1 MRRHSLSLIEVESQF
16 GTEHACLDYV
26 AAMRWPNGVTCLKC
40 GEGRVS
46 RIVTNETEREIVN
59 RKGEVTIRRVPSR
72 LVFQC
77 NVKGCR
83 HQFSPIAGTIFTDT
97 HLPLTTWFKAIALI
111 ANAKK
116 GISALQMQ
124 RDLNVNYRTAWHL
137 NHRIREAMLSE
148 QGLFG
153 GVVEVDATFHGGKY
167 DPRRQRAPY
176 DKQAVAGI
184 AQRKTE
190 TDHSKVKAFPVKK
203 ETAEVMKR
211 VINENVALNSE
222 VMTDEHKA
230 YVRLSKDGWKHEIV
244 VHSKEEWTR
253 GPVHTQNIENFWSL
267 FKRQVVGQHH
277 HISVK
282 HLHRYLDE
290 VAFKFN
296 NREAENIFSLIVLNL
311 VIGEAL
317 RYKTLTAPVSPLPSE
332 SEPSA
337 SE

>member
-1 MRRHSLSLIEVESQF
+1 MKRHSLSLIEVESQF

-26 AAMRWPNGVTCLKC
+26 ASMRWPNGVRCLKC

-46 RIVTNETEREIVN
+46 RIVTNETEREVTN

-83 HQFSPIAGTIFTDT
+83 HQFSPIAETIFTDT

-124 RDLNVNYRTAWHL
+124 RDLKVNYRTAWHL

-153 GVVEVDATFHGGKY
+153 GVVEVDATFHGGKF
-167 DPRRQRAPY
+167 DPRRQRAAY

-184 AQRKTE
+184 MQRGSE
-190 TDHSKVKAFPVKK
+190 AGPSKVKAFPVEK
-203 ETAEVMKR
+203 ENAKVMRKVVR
-211 VINENVALNSE
+211 ENVALDAE
-222 VMTDEHKA
+222 IMTDEHGA
-230 YVRLSKDGWKHEIV
+230 YMRLSKDGWKHEIV
-244 VHSKEEWTR
+244 IHSQEEWTR
-253 GPVHTQNIENFWSL
+253 GKVHTQGIENFWSL
-267 FKRQVVGQHH
+267 FKRQIHGQHH
-277 HISVK
+277 WVSIK

-290 VAFKFN
+290 CAFKFN
-296 NREAENIFSLIVLNL
+296 NREAENIFAMIVLNL
-311 VIGEAL
+311 AIGEAL
-317 RYKTLTAPVSPLPSE
+317 RYKTLTAPE
-332 SEPSA
+332 QEPKGAILS
-337 SE
+337 

>member
-1 MRRHSLSLIEVESQF
+1 MKRHSLSLIEVERQF
-16 GTEHACLDYV
+16 ATEHACLDYV

-46 RIVTNETEREIVN
+46 RIVTNETEREIIN
-59 RKGEVTIRRVPSR
+59 HKGEVTIRRVPSR

-153 GVVEVDATFHGGKY
+153 GVVEVDATFHGGTY
-167 DPRRQRAPY
+167 DRRRKRAPY
-176 DKQAVAGI
+176 EKQAVAGV
-184 AQRKTE
+184 AQRKT
-190 TDHSKVKAFPVKK
+190 
-203 ETAEVMKR
+203 
-211 VINENVALNSE
+211 
-222 VMTDEHKA
+222 
-230 YVRLSKDGWKHEIV
+230 
-244 VHSKEEWTR
+244 
-253 GPVHTQNIENFWSL
+253 
-267 FKRQVVGQHH
+267 
-277 HISVK
+277 
-282 HLHRYLDE
+282 
-290 VAFKFN
+290 
-296 NREAENIFSLIVLNL
+296 
-311 VIGEAL
+311 
-317 RYKTLTAPVSPLPSE
+317 
-332 SEPSA
+332 
-337 SE
+337 

>member
-1 MRRHSLSLIEVESQF
+1 
-16 GTEHACLDYV
+16 
-26 AAMRWPNGVTCLKC
+26 MRWPNGVTCLKC
-40 GEGRVS
+40 GSGRVS

-83 HQFSPIAGTIFTDT
+83 HQFSPIAETIFTDT

-116 GISALQMQ
+116 GICTLQMQ
-124 RDLNVNYRTAWHL
+124 RDLQVNYRTAWHL

-153 GVVEVDATFHGGKY
+153 GVVEIDATFHGGKY

-184 AQRKTE
+184 AQRSSE
-190 TDHSKVKAFPVKK
+190 AGPSKVKAFPVKK

-211 VINENVALNSE
+211 VINENVALDAE

-230 YVRLSKDGWKHEIV
+230 YMRL
-244 VHSKEEWTR
+244 
-253 GPVHTQNIENFWSL
+253 
-267 FKRQVVGQHH
+267 
-277 HISVK
+277 
-282 HLHRYLDE
+282 
-290 VAFKFN
+290 
-296 NREAENIFSLIVLNL
+296 
-311 VIGEAL
+311 
-317 RYKTLTAPVSPLPSE
+317 
-332 SEPSA
+332 
-337 SE
+337 